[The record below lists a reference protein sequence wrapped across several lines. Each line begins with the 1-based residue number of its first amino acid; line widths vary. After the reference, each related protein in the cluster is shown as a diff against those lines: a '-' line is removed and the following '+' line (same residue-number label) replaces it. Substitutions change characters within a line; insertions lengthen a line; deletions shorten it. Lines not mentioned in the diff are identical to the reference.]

1 MSVIYFH
8 VSSEASLLCVK
19 TTRFSVI
26 CASKSLLT
34 LLLPSGLSLIDLIF
48 LKCGPNRSQCFRGDN
63 STDAEWKLKFF
74 SCILYSLSCI
84 AMLDM
89 CWIGFLFVSFQ
100 LLDSLKYIKLFSKI
114 KSHKPISNAV
124 LPHGLQT
131 FYFKPLEGLQ
141 LWKVL
146 VPHICVWQ
154 SMGNGFET
162 FHIFANCLRDSLV
175 LGLG

>member
-8 VSSEASLLCVK
+8 VSCEASLLCVK

-34 LLLPSGLSLIDLIF
+34 ILLPSGLSLTDLIF
-48 LKCGPNRSQCFRGDN
+48 LKCGPNGYFRGDN
-63 STDAEWKLKFF
+63 STDAEWKLKIF
-74 SCILYSLSCI
+74 SYILYSLFCI

-154 SMGNGFET
+154 SMANSFET
-162 FHIFANCLRDSLV
+162 FYIFANCLRGSLV